1 MPFVKVP
8 ESELVVGEEY
18 VITHIG
24 CKSKAGNNGTTFVH
38 GKKTMPYSGST
49 YNAVVEACER
59 VETPP
64 GSVVALERAYK
75 TWKRINPPHTGY
87 DWRRSPSIP
96 RVDHGVQESEYRKR
110 AFFAGMNESGVPV
123 FTQDRPFGSK
133 KAVAF
138 EPVDVSKKRAVAGNW
153 VAWQEAG
160 AAASVGRNNNAATR
174 RNNVAA
180 NVPTGNLLGLN
191 NKPRMSN
198 GNNATRKGREN
209 WYKQHAREQELKNLF
224 GGRRR
229 TARRRRART
238 I

>member
-24 CKSKAGNNGTTFVH
+24 CKSKAGNNGTSFVH
-38 GKKTMPYSGST
+38 GKKTLPYSGIT

-59 VETPP
+59 VETAP
-64 GSVVALERAYK
+64 GSVGALERAYK
-75 TWKRINPPHTGY
+75 TWKRINPPEEFHWG
-87 DWRRSPSIP
+87 RRSSMP

-110 AFFAGMNESGVPV
+110 AFFAGMNESGVPI

-138 EPVDVSKKRAVAGNW
+138 EPVDVSKKHAVAGNW
-153 VAWQEAG
+153 VAWQEVGG
-160 AAASVGRNNNAATR
+160 AASAATR

-198 GNNATRKGREN
+198 ANTATRKGREN